1 MATKAESLINAL
13 EIEVARLTERVSNLR
28 EETAS
33 IRDMA
38 AQLAVIKEQI
48 TELKKMREEAD
59 VATGNLSC
67 CLLAVLSHLLSILWS
82 RSSRSNRIG
91 SLPCRRRLN

>member
-59 VATGNLSC
+59 RGYWQFI
-67 CLLAVLSHLLSILWS
+67 LLFVGGIVTLAINIVVSFIKK
-82 RSSRSNRIG
+82 
-91 SLPCRRRLN
+91 